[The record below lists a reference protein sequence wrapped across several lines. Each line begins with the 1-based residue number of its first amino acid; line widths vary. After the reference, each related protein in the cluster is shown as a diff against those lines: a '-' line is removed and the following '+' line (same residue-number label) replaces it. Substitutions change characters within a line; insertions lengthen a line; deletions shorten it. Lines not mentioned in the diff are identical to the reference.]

1 MPERGNNP
9 DNGGRVDAEMGGYHF
24 FYYFTVKLHLLCVCV
39 CVCVC
44 ACVSVRVRVGVG
56 WGEAEVKFALLH
68 FDSSV
73 FSVNHARLSS
83 MSL

>member
-1 MPERGNNP
+1 
-9 DNGGRVDAEMGGYHF
+9 MGGGGGLMQKWVVATF
-24 FYYFTVKLHLLCVCV
+24 FITLQLNCIYSVCV

>member
-1 MPERGNNP
+1 MQKW
-9 DNGGRVDAEMGGYHF
+9 VVATF
-24 FYYFTVKLHLLCVCV
+24 FITLQLNCIYSVCVCV

>member
-1 MPERGNNP
+1 
-9 DNGGRVDAEMGGYHF
+9 MGGKGLMQKWVVATF
-24 FYYFTVKLHLLCVCV
+24 FITLQLNCIYSVCVCV
-39 CVCVC
+39 CVCVFVC
-44 ACVSVRVRVGVG
+44 VCVYACVSVRVRVGVG